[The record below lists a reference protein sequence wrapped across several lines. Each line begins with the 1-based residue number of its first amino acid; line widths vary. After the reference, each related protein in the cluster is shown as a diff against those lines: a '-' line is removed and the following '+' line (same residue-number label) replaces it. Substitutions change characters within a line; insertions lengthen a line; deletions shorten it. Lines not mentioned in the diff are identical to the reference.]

1 MSGGVFVELFEEYGN
16 DARSAL
22 DAMAN
27 VAPEA
32 WSQFVDAA
40 AEAQYKKRY
49 AEWVRA
55 HTKKV
60 VHASGQSPL
69 FGPEEMKKL
78 TVRER
83 VVLTVNGGREEYDF
97 LSLSGPEGA
106 AILLAVAERDERPAR
121 TTLVRSNA
129 MKKLAKEMLAQS
141 QSEGRPVSVG
151 EVLGVAA

>member
-1 MSGGVFVELFEEYGN
+1 MSGGVFVDLFEEYGN
-16 DARSAL
+16 DARGAL

-27 VAPEA
+27 VAPEV

-49 AEWVRA
+49 SEWVRA

-60 VHASGQSPL
+60 VQTTGQSPL

-83 VVLTVNGGREEYDF
+83 VVLHRNGAREEHNF
-97 LSLSGPEGA
+97 LDLSGAEGA

-121 TTLVRSNA
+121 TTLVRSSA
-129 MKKLAKEMLAQS
+129 MKKLAKAVLDRTK
-141 QSEGRPVSVG
+141 SEGRPVSVG